1 MTAGKLDYRATFAA
15 PVSTGGTDPDGMP
28 ISGHAA
34 QFEVWCGVQWK
45 RGGESVEQARMQS
58 RSPAI
63 LTVRD
68 TPDTRRITSEWQ
80 ATILNGPFAGRVF
93 DIRED
98 PTPTDDRGYLQ
109 MLSESRGAK

>member
-1 MTAGKLDYRATFAA
+1 MKLDYRAAFTA
-15 PVSTGGTDPDGMP
+15 PVMAGETDPDGQP
-28 ISGHAA
+28 ISGYVE

-45 RGGESVEQARMQS
+45 RGGEAVEQARMQS

-80 ATILNGPFAGRVF
+80 VTMKNGPFAGRLFEVK
-93 DIRED
+93 ED

-109 MLSESRGAK
+109 MLAESRGSQ